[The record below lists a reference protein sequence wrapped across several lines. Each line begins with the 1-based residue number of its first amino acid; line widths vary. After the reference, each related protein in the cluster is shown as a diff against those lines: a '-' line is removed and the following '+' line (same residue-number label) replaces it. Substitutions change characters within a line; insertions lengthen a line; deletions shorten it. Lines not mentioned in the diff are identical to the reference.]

1 MQYLQLQY
9 KHKQIEIKT
18 SQISYHVMI
27 LTWLIN
33 INVYILLIIIMN
45 LITILHTF
53 GIIEVYLLL
62 IYFNNTT

>member
-18 SQISYHVMI
+18 SQISYYVMI
-27 LTWLIN
+27 LTWLIKHKCIYFAN
-33 INVYILLIIIMN
+33 NNNMY

-53 GIIEVYLLL
+53 GILRFIPIINL
-62 IYFNNTT
+62 F